1 MILEVLQIL
10 MKRTA
15 EGQRKTLMLN
25 TLGEVQTQ
33 RSAHILI
40 SLTAEQQKSI
50 LNWCCTLKASVQL
63 RSLEFLYTL
72 LKASVD
78 SHPFYYQDIELML
91 DFEGYWIVVGLE
103 GKCSIEFFKVSLYTA
118 EGKWRF

>member
-1 MILEVLQIL
+1 MKVFLNDYSLHCLTAMILEVLQIL

-50 LNWCCTLKASVQL
+50 LN
-63 RSLEFLYTL
+63 
-72 LKASVD
+72 
-78 SHPFYYQDIELML
+78 
-91 DFEGYWIVVGLE
+91 
-103 GKCSIEFFKVSLYTA
+103 
-118 EGKWRF
+118 

>member
-1 MILEVLQIL
+1 MTLEVLQIL

-50 LNWCCTLKASVQL
+50 LN
-63 RSLEFLYTL
+63 
-72 LKASVD
+72 
-78 SHPFYYQDIELML
+78 
-91 DFEGYWIVVGLE
+91 
-103 GKCSIEFFKVSLYTA
+103 
-118 EGKWRF
+118 

>member
-1 MILEVLQIL
+1 MADYQSFSYDYSLHCLTAMTLEVLQIL

-50 LNWCCTLKASVQL
+50 LN
-63 RSLEFLYTL
+63 
-72 LKASVD
+72 
-78 SHPFYYQDIELML
+78 
-91 DFEGYWIVVGLE
+91 
-103 GKCSIEFFKVSLYTA
+103 
-118 EGKWRF
+118 